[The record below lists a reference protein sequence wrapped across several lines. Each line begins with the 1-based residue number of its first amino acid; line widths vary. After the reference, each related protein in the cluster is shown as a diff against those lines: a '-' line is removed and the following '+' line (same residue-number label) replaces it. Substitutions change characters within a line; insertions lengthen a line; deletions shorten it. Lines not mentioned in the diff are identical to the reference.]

1 MASQEAWV
9 GIADVAAHLSVAR
22 IPSTVGSRLRTSP
35 RIGWDV
41 SCASDSRRWT
51 IE

>member
-9 GIADVAAHLSVAR
+9 GIADVASHLSVAG
-22 IPSTVGSRLRTSP
+22 IPSTVGSKLMTSL

-41 SCASDSRRWT
+41 SCVSDSRR
-51 IE
+51 